1 MVSVRTAVCAGLL
14 ATLALCVW
22 VLPARGEA
30 LYRPAACL
38 EDRDL
43 FEQITCLVELAVHEE
58 DVSIC
63 DAATHGGVRYQ
74 CYAMVAEKLG
84 NLDICGKIPSGDQGE
99 TGQLHDL
106 CVSDVAV
113 NLKDYELC
121 QRIKT
126 PGLRDGCYLQIY
138 QQTDDMSL
146 CEMIQDRGM
155 KSLCTGKPYSAK

>member
-1 MVSVRTAVCAGLL
+1 MVSARTAACAWLL

-22 VLPARGEA
+22 VLPAWGEV
-30 LYRPAACL
+30 LYKPAACL

-43 FEQITCLVELAVHEE
+43 FEQITCLVDLAVDEE

-74 CYAMVAEKLG
+74 CYAMVAEKLA
-84 NLDICGKIPSGDQGE
+84 NLDICGKIPSGAQGE

-146 CEMIQDRGM
+146 CEMIQDLGM